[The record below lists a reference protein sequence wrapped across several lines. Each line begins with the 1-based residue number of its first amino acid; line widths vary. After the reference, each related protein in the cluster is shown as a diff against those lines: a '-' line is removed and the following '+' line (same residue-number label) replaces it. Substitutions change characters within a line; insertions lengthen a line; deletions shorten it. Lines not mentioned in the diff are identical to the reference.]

1 MTTDLK
7 ELARQPMTERE
18 IISGFEVLPEALTFF
33 TAFEAGVRHAER
45 HHRIGSN
52 SNSEETNHAG

>member
-1 MTTDLK
+1 MTTQMRD
-7 ELARQPMTERE
+7 ADMRQPMTERE
-18 IISGFEVLPEALTFF
+18 IIGGFELLPEALTFF

-52 SNSEETNHAG
+52 SEETAR